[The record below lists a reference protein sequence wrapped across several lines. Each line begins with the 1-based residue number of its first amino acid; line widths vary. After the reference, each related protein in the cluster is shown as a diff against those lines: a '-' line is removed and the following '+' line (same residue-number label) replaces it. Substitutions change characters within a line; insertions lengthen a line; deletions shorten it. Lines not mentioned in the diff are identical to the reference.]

1 MYDPTHIASYR
12 RWGARSVG
20 KRVHLL
26 ARDGRDAE
34 LSGGLSSDPIISSL
48 HRTSANMTSQIFFQN
63 ILKWVSKNE
72 ELDADFISVEKC
84 DIYVIFIL

>member
-1 MYDPTHIASYR
+1 LTTSFLSIAASYTIKVVYDHTHIASYR

-34 LSGGLSSDPIISSL
+34 LSGGLSSDPMLSSL
-48 HRTSANMTSQIFFQN
+48 RQTSANMT
-63 ILKWVSKNE
+63 
-72 ELDADFISVEKC
+72 
-84 DIYVIFIL
+84 